1 MENLQ
6 LVLFVLGAVAIIAVL
21 VHGFW
26 SIRRQQPKSLK
37 ESPMTGLYT
46 DKTRDSDGFDAD
58 GVGPVRVV
66 KNNVGDH
73 PLHLNTAYSIELN
86 NAVFIPEWERE
97 IRIMLEEDAMFDA
110 SGVWYLDG
118 RQTALILIEPELSMG
133 GK

>member
-46 DKTRDSDGFDAD
+46 EKTRDSEGFDAD
-58 GVGPVRVV
+58 GIGPV
-66 KNNVGDH
+66 
-73 PLHLNTAYSIELN
+73 TS
-86 NAVFIPEWERE
+86 
-97 IRIMLEEDAMFDA
+97 RIWDWMTFHFWTCAI
-110 SGVWYLDG
+110 
-118 RQTALILIEPELSMG
+118 LILLLLLVPI
-133 GK
+133 